1 MAAYSG
7 FKDASCVFVDA
18 INIAPVM
25 DSLSM
30 KKSAVL
36 DERRFLGNAWPT
48 QCDTGARHGELSMS
62 GVLNSP
68 TSDTIA
74 TLSTGTSIVSALI
87 AGNLVD
93 MPFHGFQAA
102 KVTGVEA
109 TLSQDKVQEF
119 TPEFTVTGRVN
130 YGVVVAPYVNR
141 VAAAN
146 TDATWASRSDPTSA
160 SGYAFMHVG
169 TYTGGATKVVV
180 KVRTS
185 ATHGSFADLAT
196 FLDVTAVGA
205 QVLTIPS
212 GILEHLSISWAWT
225 GGTTP
230 AFDAFVG
237 VAVD

>member
-1 MAAYSG
+1 MAAYKGS
-7 FKDASCVFVDA
+7 KDAGYVFVDA

-25 DSLSM
+25 ETVSV
-30 KKSAVL
+30 KTSAVL
-36 DERRFLGNAWPT
+36 DERRFLGNSWPT
-48 QCDTGARHGELSMS
+48 NVDTGGRRGELSMS

-74 TLSTGTSIVSALI
+74 TLSTANSIVSAVLG
-87 AGNLVD
+87 GNAVD

-102 KVTGVEA
+102 KVTGVEVA
-109 TLSQDKVQEF
+109 LAQDKVQEF

-130 YGVVVAPYVNR
+130 NGVVVAPYANR
-141 VAAAN
+141 VAGAN
-146 TDATWASRSDPTSA
+146 TDATWSTRTDSA
-160 SGYAFMHVG
+160 SAAGYAFMHVG
-169 TYTGGATKVVV
+169 TYTGAASKVVV

-185 ATHGSFADLAT
+185 ATHASFADLAT

-205 QVLTIPS
+205 QVLAIGS
-212 GILEHLSISWAWT
+212 GILEHLSISWVWT
-225 GGTTP
+225 GGTAP

>member
-1 MAAYSG
+1 MAYKGS
-7 FKDASCVFVDA
+7 KDAGYLFVDA

-25 DSLSM
+25 ETVSI
-30 KKSAVL
+30 KTSAVL
-36 DERRFLGNAWPT
+36 DKRRFLGTSCPT
-48 QCDTGARHGELSMS
+48 QCDTGARQGELSMS

-68 TSDTIA
+68 TSDTVA
-74 TLSTGTSIVSALI
+74 TLSTGTSIVSALLG
-87 AGNLVD
+87 GNAVE

-102 KVTGVEA
+102 KVTGVEVA
-109 TLSQDKVQEF
+109 LAQDKVQEF

-130 YGVVVAPYVNR
+130 YGVVVAPYANR
-141 VAAAN
+141 VAASN
-146 TDATWASRSDPTSA
+146 TDATWATRTDSA
-160 SGYAFMHVG
+160 SAAGYAFMHVG
-169 TYTGGATKVVV
+169 TYTGGASKVVV

-185 ATHGSFADLAT
+185 ATHASFADLAT

-205 QVLTIPS
+205 QVLTIAS
-212 GILEHLSISWAWT
+212 GILEHRAISWVWT